1 MAVRES
7 PLEGVVVNP
16 FSLKEY
22 KGKNVL
28 ITGDTG
34 FKGSWLTIWLLKLGA
49 RVTGFG
55 LPPKNFEDNFTVSGL
70 HSRIKHINGN
80 IRDFAMISDA
90 IQEFRPDFVF
100 HLAAQAL
107 VLDSYKDPLQTFT
120 TNVIGTLNV
129 LEAIRKNSGVK
140 AAVMITS
147 DKCYENREW
156 LHGYRESDPLGGR
169 DPYSASKGA
178 AEIVIS
184 SYIHSFFHENNAPA
198 VASVRAGNVIGGGD
212 WAENR
217 IIPDCIRSLKQNRP
231 IEIRN
236 PHSVRPWQ
244 HVLEPLYGYLLL
256 GSALSGPDGKTF
268 CGPWNFGPHPCNT
281 VTVEALVQEIIR
293 KWGGGSYHI
302 NESEQKYKESNMLA
316 LDITKAIHL
325 LKWYPALSL
334 KKSVQFTIDEYQIE
348 GLSEDAVFQERAA
361 HIDEYMNIQ
370 QHAM

>member
-1 MAVRES
+1 M
-7 PLEGVVVNP
+7 EGVAVNA
-16 FSLKEY
+16 FSLREY
-22 KGKNVL
+22 NGKNVL

-34 FKGSWLTIWLLKLGA
+34 FKGSWLAIWLLKLGA
-49 RVTGFG
+49 QVAGFG
-55 LPPKNFEDNFTVSGL
+55 LPPKNFEDNYIVSGL
-70 HSRIKHINGN
+70 HSRINHINGD
-80 IRDFAMISDA
+80 IRDFTAISDA
-90 IQEFRPDFVF
+90 IRESRPDFIF

-120 TNVIGTLNV
+120 TNATGTLNV
-129 LEAIRKNSGVK
+129 LESIRKNHGVK
-140 AAVMITS
+140 AAVMVTS
-147 DKCYENREW
+147 DKCYENHEW
-156 LHGYRESDPLGGR
+156 YHGYRESDPIGGR

-184 SYIHSFFHENNAPA
+184 SYIHSFFNENNAPA

-256 GSALSGPDGKTF
+256 GIALSGSDSKKF
-268 CGPWNFGPHPCNT
+268 RGPWNFGPYPCNT

-293 KWGGGSYHI
+293 EWGSGKYDII
-302 NESEQKYKESNMLA
+302 NHKHGNMESGILA
-316 LDITKAIHL
+316 LDIHKATHL
-325 LKWYPALSL
+325 LKWHPALSL
-334 KKSVQFTIDEYQIE
+334 KKSVQFTIDEYRIE
-348 GLSEDAVFQERAA
+348 GLPEDAVFQERAA

-370 QHAM
+370 QLAM